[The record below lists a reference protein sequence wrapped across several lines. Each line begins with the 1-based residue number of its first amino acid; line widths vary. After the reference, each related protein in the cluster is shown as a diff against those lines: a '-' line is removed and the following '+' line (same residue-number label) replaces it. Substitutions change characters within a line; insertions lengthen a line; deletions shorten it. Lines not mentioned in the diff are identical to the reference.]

1 MIVLSLLLAGCAP
14 EIDPERTLEEGGTYA
29 AWMAGISDATPL
41 AGVSVPGAHDA
52 GTATIRAW
60 PQWTKTQELT
70 VAELWNCGVRA
81 FDLRPAYVNGGMG
94 VFHDKY
100 SAGVSFPEVLTTL
113 LKALDRN
120 PSEFAVMLIR
130 HEVEADDDTP
140 AWSGAMRDILSA
152 HAGRL
157 AGYHAG
163 ITVGELRGKILV
175 LSRNRYDGG
184 PFGGYIAGWYSGT
197 DLTRQQAATLE
208 DGAGEIS
215 PLWVQDYYDPE
226 GADDKWKEVRAMLE
240 ATAAAEATAGAS
252 APGAA
257 PAAPAGPRP
266 LVINHASG
274 YVGKLPNY
282 RKNANAINSAAAEYI
297 RKNHR
302 PAGIVMM
309 DFAGAETSRGVSVYG
324 AELVRVLVE
333 NNR

>member
-94 VFHDKY
+94 VYHDKY

-197 DLTRQQAATLE
+197 DLTRQQAATIE
-208 DGAGEIS
+208 DGAGKIT

-226 GADDKWKEVRAMLE
+226 GADDKWKAVRAMLD
-240 ATAAAEATAGAS
+240 ATAGAG
-252 APGAA
+252 PG
-257 PAAPAGPRP
+257 P
-266 LVINHASG
+266 LVINHTSAYFG
-274 YVGKLPNY
+274 NLPNY
-282 RKNANAINSAAAEYI
+282 RKNANAINAAAAEYI

-324 AELVRVLVE
+324 AELVRALVE